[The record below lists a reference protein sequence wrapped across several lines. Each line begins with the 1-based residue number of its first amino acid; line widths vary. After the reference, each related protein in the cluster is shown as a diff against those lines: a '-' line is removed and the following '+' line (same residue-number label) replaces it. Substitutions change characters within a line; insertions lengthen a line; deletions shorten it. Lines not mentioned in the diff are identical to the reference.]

1 MILADLPIFDVPLT
15 GSESK
20 LLYLPVPW
28 EATVSYGHGT
38 AKGPAAILRASYQL
52 DLFDRQI
59 DRPYLAG
66 FEMLSENPEL
76 HQWNQEARLMVHR
89 VLENRDREAVA
100 RVNQLSVQLNRFV
113 YSEVRSYRKAGK
125 YLGLIGGE
133 HSVSFG
139 GIQAIAEEHSSLGV
153 LQFDAHMDA
162 RRAYQDFEWSH
173 ASVMYNVLERIPQVT
188 KLVQVGIR
196 DFCEEELQYLNGQK
210 DRVRIFYDYECA
222 RRKFEGVF
230 WKTITEEIISEL
242 PQDVWISFDI
252 DGLDPKF
259 CPSTGT
265 PVPGGLD
272 FNEAVYVL
280 EKLVQSGRKI
290 IGFDLVEVA
299 PGKSSEWDANVG
311 MRLLYKLS
319 AWFMASQ
326 GLVTRLS

>member
-1 MILADLPIFDVPLT
+1 M
-15 GSESK
+15 
-20 LLYLPVPW
+20 
-28 EATVSYGHGT
+28 
-38 AKGPAAILRASYQL
+38 
-52 DLFDRQI
+52 
-59 DRPYLAG
+59 
-66 FEMLSENPEL
+66 
-76 HQWNQEARLMVHR
+76 
-89 VLENRDREAVA
+89 
-100 RVNQLSVQLNRFV
+100 
-113 YSEVRSYRKAGK
+113 
-125 YLGLIGGE
+125 
-133 HSVSFG
+133 
-139 GIQAIAEEHSSLGV
+139 
-153 LQFDAHMDA
+153 
-162 RRAYQDFEWSH
+162 
-173 ASVMYNVLERIPQVT
+173 
-188 KLVQVGIR
+188 
-196 DFCEEELQYLNGQK
+196 
-210 DRVRIFYDYECA
+210 
-222 RRKFEGVF
+222 
-230 WKTITEEIISEL
+230 